1 MQAYELDARLAGDTF
16 RVGRFELCEILLM
29 DDRRWPW
36 LILVPMRPGLVEWHD
51 LAPEDLVAA
60 AGEMA
65 KASRALKRESGA
77 LKINTGAIGN
87 MVRQLH
93 LHVIARFSCDA
104 NWPKPVWGHGHRTPY
119 DVPGREEALTRLTT
133 ALGAEGMRQ

>member
-1 MQAYELDARLAGDTF
+1 MQAFELDARLAGDTF
-16 RVGRFELCEILLM
+16 RLGRFELCEILLM
-29 DDRRWPW
+29 DDARWPW

-51 LAPEDLVAA
+51 LAPADLPLA

-65 KASRALKRESGA
+65 RASSTLQRESGA

-93 LHVIARFSCDA
+93 LHVIARFSCDQ
-104 NWPKPVWGHGHRTPY
+104 NWPRPVWGHGHRTPY
-119 DVPGREEALTRLTT
+119 DAPRREEALTRLTA